1 LQPSED
7 GLSGAA
13 APRQPRAARVIV
25 AGATKASG
33 SGSVATL
40 LAQALRAAGLEN
52 DGVEVIDAGATL
64 EGIGTVPTAGSSRYV
79 IVAGVSSATLAAA
92 FAMVKAIETRQPGAR
107 IELLV
112 TGQDESRAHGA
123 YLRVRA
129 AAERFL
135 GREVGFAGAFTDL
148 DAASASLDDS
158 DEMETTL
165 RRATRANRTA
175 RMWAARLLAE
185 CSEGAWPD
193 AAHSMN

>member
-1 LQPSED
+1 MRVVILGAGRLGGLLIESLIGSGREVAVVERD
-7 GLSGAA
+7 LRVLERLEKIAGVEALSGDLFDE
-13 APRQPRAARVIV
+13 P
-25 AGATKASG
+25 
-33 SGSVATL
+33 TL
-40 LAQALRAAGLEN
+40 
-52 DGVEVIDAGATL
+52 T
-64 EGIGTVPTAGSSRYV
+64 
-79 IVAGVSSATLAAA
+79 AA

-112 TGQDESRAHGA
+112 TGHDEARAHGA

-135 GREVGFAGAFTDL
+135 GRDVGFAGAFTDL
-148 DAASASLDDS
+148 DTASASS
-158 DEMETTL
+158 DESDDLELTL

-185 CSEGAWPD
+185 CSEGAWPE